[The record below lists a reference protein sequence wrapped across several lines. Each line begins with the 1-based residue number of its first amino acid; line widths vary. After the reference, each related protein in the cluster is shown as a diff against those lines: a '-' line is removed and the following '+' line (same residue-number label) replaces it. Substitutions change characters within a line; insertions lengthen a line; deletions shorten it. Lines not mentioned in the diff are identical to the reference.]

1 VRILSRYLL
10 KEATKHALLGAG
22 LFTFVI
28 FMRDVGR
35 LLELVV
41 RNSAPLP
48 SVAEIFFLTL
58 PTALNVTIPMGVL
71 VGLLI
76 GLSRMAADSEVI
88 AMRATGI
95 GSFRFVVMLLP
106 FVVGSWLLALTN
118 SVWTAP
124 RSAAGLVHLQNSMKN
139 AQVSFAVQPRVFYE
153 NFRNKVLYVQ
163 DSSNA
168 EGAAA
173 WSDVFLADI
182 SNPSAPV
189 ITMAERAVIVADSET
204 DLRLHLENGEQHQTN
219 VREPEQYS
227 ISTFAASDVPIE
239 TPTTSNQQQKQR
251 EAAAAE
257 LSTPQL
263 ITRGKDPDPVK
274 ARWYQ
279 TEFQRRLALPS
290 SCLVLA
296 LVGIP
301 LGLSSKKG
309 GKATGFVLAIAL
321 VFAYYFI
328 SLIGVALSRQG
339 KLPAYFAVWIAN
351 FVFLLAGMVLL
362 RRVDRSSLDIGS
374 IKHGWIRLRTKLLP
388 KPVERTVERRA
399 AIRVERSTG
408 TPSRFPSLIDN
419 YVLKTFLQYVAMVL
433 ATFVLLITIF
443 TFFEL
448 LGDIIRN
455 RVPLV
460 TVGEYLINL
469 IPSLIYLTTPLSV
482 LVGVLVT
489 FAVLQSS
496 NELTAIKAGGVSIY
510 RVIAPVLLISVMVA
524 VALFTFDQLYLPAAN
539 TRQEALRNS
548 IKGKPAQ
555 TFIRPDRKWIFGKQ
569 NVIYYYEHFD
579 PDLNE
584 FVGLSAFQFDPNT
597 FKIRQRVFASRA
609 HWESDLS
616 KWVFERG
623 WTRTFAND
631 GAEEFRR
638 FDVNTFSQFGETPSY
653 FKKEV
658 KQSTE
663 MSYGELARYINDLKQ
678 SGFET
683 VRLRVQLHKKFAYP
697 VICFVMAVLAVPFS
711 LSAGRKGAL
720 TGVAV
725 ALGIAIVYWVTSGFF
740 EALGNVSQLPAAL
753 AAWAPDVLFGLVG
766 GYLIFK
772 VPT

>member
-10 KEATKHALLGAG
+10 AEVTKHALLGVA
-22 LFTFVI
+22 LFTFVV

-71 VGLLI
+71 VGMLI
-76 GLSRMAADSEVI
+76 GLSRMAADAEI
-88 AMRATGI
+88 TAMRASGI
-95 GSFRFVVMLLP
+95 GASRFVVMLLP
-106 FVVGSWLLALTN
+106 FIIGTWLFALAN
-118 SVWTAP
+118 SLWIAP
-124 RSAAGLVHLQNSMKN
+124 RSAAGLAQLQNSMKN

-153 NFRNKVLYVQ
+153 NFQNKVLYVQ
-163 DSSNA
+163 DASAA

-173 WSDVFLADI
+173 WHNVFLADI
-182 SNPSAPV
+182 SDRSAPS
-189 ITMAERAVIVADSET
+189 ITTAQRAIIVADDPDSI
-204 DLRLHLENGEQHQTN
+204 RLHLENGEQHQTE
-219 VREPEQYS
+219 VREPEQYN
-227 ISTFAASDVPIE
+227 ISTFQQSDVPIAL
-239 TPTTSNQQQKQR
+239 PSSNTQQKQR

-257 LSTPQL
+257 LSNRQL
-263 ITRGKDPDPVK
+263 IARGQDPDRAK
-274 ARWYQ
+274 ARWFQ
-279 TEFQRRLALPS
+279 TEFQRRLALPT

-301 LGLSSKKG
+301 LGISSKKG
-309 GKATGFVLAIAL
+309 GKATGFVLAIVL

-328 SLIGVALSRQG
+328 SLTGVALSRQG
-339 KLPAYFAVWIAN
+339 KLPAWFAVWIAN
-351 FVFLLAGMVLL
+351 LAFLFGGIYLL
-362 RRVDRSSLDIGS
+362 RKVDRSSLEVGS
-374 IKHGWIRLRTKLLP
+374 IKDLFTRIKARIRRTVTP
-388 KPVERTVERRA
+388 SVERRA
-399 AIRVERSTG
+399 PIRVERSIG
-408 TPSRFPSLIDN
+408 GPSRFPSLFDS
-419 YVLKTFLQYVAMVL
+419 YVLKMFVQYIAMVL
-433 ATFVLLITIF
+433 ASFVLLVTVF

-469 IPSLIYLTTPLSV
+469 MPSLIYLTTPLSV
-482 LVGVLVT
+482 LVAVLVT
-489 FAVLQSS
+489 FSLLQSS
-496 NELTAIKAGGVSIY
+496 NELTAMKASGVSIY
-510 RVIAPVLLISVMVA
+510 RVISPILVIAIVVA
-524 VALFTFDQLYLPAAN
+524 VGLFIFDQLYLPSAN

-555 TFIRPDRKWIFGKQ
+555 TFVRPDRKWIFGQQ

-584 FVGLSAFQFDPNT
+584 FVGISAFQFDPLD
-597 FKIRQRVFASRA
+597 FKIVRRMYASRA
-609 HWESDLS
+609 HWESTMS
-616 KWVFERG
+616 KWVLERG
-623 WTRTFAND
+623 WMREFTDSGEN
-631 GAEEFRR
+631 FRR
-638 FDVNTFSQFGETPSY
+638 FDADTFAQFSEPPTY

-658 KQSTE
+658 KQSSE
-663 MSYGELARYINDLKQ
+663 MSYDELSRYIKDLQQ

-683 VRLRVQLHKKFAYP
+683 VRLRVQLYKKFAYP

-725 ALGIAIVYWVTSGFF
+725 ALTIAIVYWVTSGFF

-753 AAWAPDVLFGLVG
+753 AAWAPDMLFGLIG